1 MQALKIFAHSGQKI
15 RWYVFN
21 LDLGMVWHNFHLGMV
36 WHNFHTHAQR
46 WNFAGATV
54 DERSLSPPSRR

>member
-21 LDLGMVWHNFHLGMV
+21 LDLGMV

-54 DERSLSPPSRR
+54 DERSLSPPSRLWSTRSRHR

>member
-21 LDLGMVWHNFHLGMV
+21 LDLGMV